1 MARHTGGALLSTLK
15 VDRTSRIPLY
25 RQLEEII
32 RKAIQS
38 GDISTGQRLPASRQL
53 AIDLGISRLTVK
65 NVYEQLV
72 TENYLVSRPGAGTYV
87 AEIGSSELMPA
98 TKQVAQSS
106 SHAFPCLQEQTR

>member
-1 MARHTGGALLSTLK
+1 MTRHTGGALLSTLK
-15 VDRTSRIPLY
+15 VDRHSRMPLY

-32 RKAIQS
+32 RKAIQR

-53 AIDLGISRLTVK
+53 ASDLGISRLTVK

-87 AEIGSSELMPA
+87 AEIGSSELLPT
-98 TKQVAQSS
+98 TKQAVLPGSQALPLSG
-106 SHAFPCLQEQTR
+106 A